1 MDEQALGTF
10 VAEYPRIFPSLYV
23 CDTRVAY
30 SPALLVGE
38 VTRKHSGHY
47 CISTHTLL
55 FTDVLDRQPANRVF
69 LTLGCGHGP
78 PYGEGPPNAKA
89 SDALRLD
96 HMPGCRP
103 RRFQDYRDARKGMS
117 EPVVERTVH
126 GNPWLFAVLM
136 NGAPTAG

>member
-1 MDEQALGTF
+1 MSRSPRPSQAGLSGKLREIRMDEQVLGTF

-38 VTRKHSGHY
+38 VTRKHRGHY
-47 CISTHTLL
+47 CVSTHTLL

-78 PYGEGPPNAKA
+78 PLGK
-89 SDALRLD
+89 SLSTQSI
-96 HMPGCRP
+96 
-103 RRFQDYRDARKGMS
+103 RR
-117 EPVVERTVH
+117 
-126 GNPWLFAVLM
+126 
-136 NGAPTAG
+136 